1 MRCELERCDAT
12 CEVRGARSEVLQVG
26 GEGVEAL
33 EEVSFLFK
41 YKTEKHF
48 TFLRLTKPDDQ

>member
-26 GEGVEAL
+26 GEGVEARR
-33 EEVSFLFK
+33 K
-41 YKTEKHF
+41 YHF
-48 TFLRLTKPDDQ
+48 YSNIKLKNTSHS